1 MRYVPRCAARNARGR
16 RRRGAAAVEAALVL
30 PVLFLFLF
38 AILEFVRYIALRQVA
53 NNAVR
58 EGARFAVVRVVDGGT
73 TDFEVKRE
81 VDRKLAGFGA
91 QLTSYSPEQ
100 NIHIFRFKP
109 SNPSVRSDSWKDA
122 GFGEYIAVEFEGT
135 YDSLFSTLYLP
146 GVGDIEILGDHHFQA
161 RAVMYSEAN

>member
-1 MRYVPRCAARNARGR
+1 MRHIPRRSPRNARGR
-16 RRRGAAAVEAALVL
+16 RRRAAAAVEAALVL
-30 PVLFLFLF
+30 PILFLFLF
-38 AILEFVRYIALRQVA
+38 TILEFVRYIAMRQVA
-53 NNAVR
+53 SNAVR

-109 SNPSVRSDSWKDA
+109 STPNVRSDSWKDA

-135 YDSLFSTLYLP
+135 YDSLFSSFYVP
-146 GVGDIEILGDHHFQA
+146 GVGDVKILGDHHFQA